1 MADYTY
7 KVNLVCKG
15 EPARQEL
22 IEALNPPQA
31 KRFAEARFPGF
42 KATSANQVR

>member
-1 MADYTY
+1 MANHTF
-7 KVNLVCKG
+7 KVNLVSKG

-31 KRFAEARFPGF
+31 KRFAEARYPGF
-42 KATSANQVR
+42 TATSANQTS